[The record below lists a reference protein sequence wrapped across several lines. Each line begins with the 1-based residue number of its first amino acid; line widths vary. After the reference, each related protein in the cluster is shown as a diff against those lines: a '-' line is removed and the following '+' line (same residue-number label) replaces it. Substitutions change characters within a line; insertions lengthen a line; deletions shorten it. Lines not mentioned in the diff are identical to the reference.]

1 MGDIK
6 LGSFT
11 LIDKKPRTLTI
22 NEKACLLDLAVAVS
36 AIITARYREASN
48 LSRQK
53 MISVLNMAHHVR
65 TPLMSAAL
73 AGSSLHQYSKR
84 MKVVKAMPTEG
95 KVLADKMHES
105 LISLQT
111 AYTTIDAVVSSAVS
125 EANAIHKDECQ
136 HLFGEADEQ
145 LDIGKLLLTSCTQ
158 PTTLGCIEE
167 ESIKSVSASIK
178 SQSTSKRS
186 DGHQPLTSESLK
198 AASSYSA
205 STSHKPVQ
213 VLVVE
218 DSVIIQKGMRR
229 FLESAGCVVH
239 TAINGKV
246 GLELMTNLAFDVVF
260 VDFLMVCK
268 LWHLFT
274 HVSYNVYVC
283 ICIAC
288 HVWPGDDGGLLQV
301 DS

>member
-22 NEKACLLDLAVAVS
+22 NEKACLLDLADAVS

-84 MKVVKAMPTEG
+84 MKEIKAMPTEG

-158 PTTLGCIEE
+158 PLGSIGEG
-167 ESIKSVSASIK
+167 SIKSVSASIK

-186 DGHQPLTSESLK
+186 DYQQLTAESLK

-239 TAINGKV
+239 TAINGKI
-246 GLELMTNLAFDVVF
+246 GLELMTTLAFDVVF

-268 LWHLFT
+268 LHCYTTPACLSPHCT
-274 HVSYNVYVC
+274 SYILY
-283 ICIAC
+283 IAC
-288 HVWPGDDGGLLQV
+288 DVWSGDDGGLLQV
-301 DS
+301 GG

>member
-22 NEKACLLDLAVAVS
+22 KDKACLLDLADAVS

-53 MISVLNMAHHVR
+53 MISVLKIAHHVR

-73 AGSSLHQYSKR
+73 AGSSLHQYNKR
-84 MKVVKAMPTEG
+84 LKAVKAMPTEG

-105 LISLQT
+105 LVSLQT
-111 AYTTIDAVVSSAVS
+111 AYTSIDAVVSSVVS

-158 PTTLGCIEE
+158 PLGCIEE
-167 ESIKSVSASIK
+167 GSIKSVSASIK
-178 SQSTSKRS
+178 SLSTSKRS
-186 DGHQPLTSESLK
+186 DGHQPLTAESLK
-198 AASSYSA
+198 APSSFSA

-246 GLELMTNLAFDVVF
+246 GLELMTTLAFDVVF
-260 VDFLMVCK
+260 VDFLMVCN
-268 LWHLFT
+268 LHCYT
-274 HVSYNVYVC
+274 TP
-283 ICIAC
+283 AC
-288 HVWPGDDGGLLQV
+288 
-301 DS
+301 

>member
-11 LIDKKPRTLTI
+11 LIDKKPRNMTI
-22 NEKACLLDLAVAVS
+22 NEKACLLDLADAVS
-36 AIITARYREASN
+36 AIITSRYREASN

-84 MKVVKAMPTEG
+84 LRDVKAMPTEG
-95 KVLADKMHES
+95 KVLADKIQES
-105 LISLQT
+105 LAGLQT
-111 AYTTIDAVVSSAVS
+111 AYTSIDAVVSTVVF
-125 EANAIHKDECQ
+125 EANATHKDECE
-136 HLFGEADEQ
+136 HLFYNADEQ

-158 PTTLGCIEE
+158 PLGCIEE
-167 ESIKSVSASIK
+167 GSIRSVSASVK
-178 SQSTSKRS
+178 SQSISRHS
-186 DGHQPLTSESLK
+186 DGHQALTAESLK
-198 AASSYSA
+198 AASLHSSP
-205 STSHKPVQ
+205 SHKPIQ
-213 VLVVE
+213 ILVVE

-229 FLESAGCVVH
+229 FLESADCVVH

-246 GLELMTNLAFDVVF
+246 GLEQLITLEFDAVF

-268 LWHLFT
+268 LHCYMTL
-274 HVSYNVYVC
+274 
-283 ICIAC
+283 AC
-288 HVWPGDDGGLLQV
+288 
-301 DS
+301 